1 MDNKSKT
8 EEINNGRNL
17 IRFDWAMKRLLRNK
31 ADYVVLEGLLSV
43 LLGESVKINSLLE
56 SEGNMQTADDKYNR
70 VDIMVENDRKELI
83 IVELQNCEK
92 ADYLLRMLYGV
103 SKAITEHIEIGH
115 DYTGVRKIY
124 HINIVY
130 FELGQG
136 QDYVYQGNTSFK
148 GMHLGDEMRL
158 TDRQQ
163 NFFGKTSIP
172 NLYPEFYI
180 LKVNDFDGIAKDNLD
195 QWIYYLKNDAI
206 PDRFTAPG
214 LPEARERLLVDS
226 LSSSERKAYYAHIEQ
241 LQHEYSV
248 LQTAIDNGIYK
259 GMTEGMAKGIEK
271 GLAEGMEKG
280 RAEGEEE
287 RKKLRNA
294 IAYTVKNLVEQ
305 GFSQQQIAQIM
316 QLDIEELG

>member
-8 EEINNGRNL
+8 EETNNGRNL

-43 LLGESVKINSLLE
+43 LLGQNIKINNILE
-56 SEGNMQTADDKYNR
+56 SEGNMQKADDKFNR
-70 VDIMVENDRKELI
+70 VDIMVENDRKELF

-103 SKAITEHIEIGH
+103 SKTITEHINIGH

-136 QDYVYQGNTSFK
+136 NDYVYHGNTSFK
-148 GMHLGDEMRL
+148 GLHLGDELQL
-158 TDRQQ
+158 TNKQQ
-163 NFFGKTSIP
+163 DFFGKKTIP
-172 NLYPEFYI
+172 DLYPEYYI
-180 LKVNDFDGIAKDNLD
+180 LKVNDFNGIAKDNLD

-214 LPEARERLLVDS
+214 LPEARERLLVDR
-226 LSSSERKAYYAHIEQ
+226 LSSSERASYYAHIEQ

-248 LQTAIDNGIYK
+248 IQTAIDKGLYK
-259 GMTEGMAKGIEK
+259 GRTEGR
-271 GLAEGMEKG
+271 AEG

-287 RKKLRNA
+287 RKKLQNA
-294 IAYTVKNLVEQ
+294 IANTVKNLVKQ
-305 GFSQQQIAQIM
+305 GLSPQQIAQIM
-316 QLDIEELG
+316 QLDIEEVKKYI